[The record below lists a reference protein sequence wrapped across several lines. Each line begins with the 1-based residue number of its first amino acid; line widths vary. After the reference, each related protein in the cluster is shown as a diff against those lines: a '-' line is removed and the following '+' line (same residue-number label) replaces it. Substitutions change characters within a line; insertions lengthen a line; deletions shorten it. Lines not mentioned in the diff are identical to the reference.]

1 MLAIDRAKQEPL
13 DFQQA
18 ELEVFE
24 LAVNYVFYCL
34 RTRVSPQFG
43 KKSKTYYR
51 DRLRQF
57 IELDLVLRVGSPRL
71 SVLVEKAELSVV
83 NGKVEIAKLVKRLEA
98 TDEV

>member
-34 RTRVSPQFG
+34 RTRVSPQFR

-57 IELDLVLRVGSPRL
+57 IELDLVIRVGSPRL